1 MVRLEYFDCI
11 MNQNISW
18 KKTILHIDMNAFFA
32 SIEQRDN
39 PLLIGK
45 PIAVT
50 NGIHGSCVITCSY
63 EARAFGIKTGMRY
76 VDAKSLCPT
85 LIKQPSNPVRYAKIS
100 TNIMSIIKTISPDV
114 EIFSV
119 DEAFIDLTNCLN
131 IYQTPMN
138 AALILK
144 DRIFKY
150 ENLPCSIGIST
161 SKALAKFAA
170 KMHKPNGITII
181 DPGRSKDILNNYPV
195 TALCGVSTGIKKF
208 LNTHNVYKCGDM
220 KNIPIS
226 ILGNKYGNIG
236 RRIWLMA
243 QGKDID
249 FVDIDTKAPKSFGH
263 GKVTIP
269 NLKSRYAIKKT
280 FRKMSEKVATR
291 MRKNHYES
299 DIFAIGYKIFS
310 GWNMRKF
317 KLRYYTN
324 NGNEI
329 YELCSKMIST
339 IKSGIGIYQVQITAL
354 NPRPIN
360 LQSSIFENVSHKQ
373 QKKIDNAMD
382 RINERYS
389 KQVILPARILHE
401 DDSPDVIA
409 PSWRPDGFK
418 RSV

>member
-1 MVRLEYFDCI
+1 
-11 MNQNISW
+11 
-18 KKTILHIDMNAFFA
+18 
-32 SIEQRDN
+32 
-39 PLLIGK
+39 
-45 PIAVT
+45 
-50 NGIHGSCVITCSY
+50 
-63 EARAFGIKTGMRY
+63 MRY

-249 FVDIDTKAPKSFGH
+249 FVDINTKAPEVLWH

-269 NLKSRYAIKKT
+269 NLK
-280 FRKMSEKVATR
+280 
-291 MRKNHYES
+291 
-299 DIFAIGYKIFS
+299 
-310 GWNMRKF
+310 
-317 KLRYYTN
+317 
-324 NGNEI
+324 
-329 YELCSKMIST
+329 
-339 IKSGIGIYQVQITAL
+339 
-354 NPRPIN
+354 
-360 LQSSIFENVSHKQ
+360 
-373 QKKIDNAMD
+373 
-382 RINERYS
+382 
-389 KQVILPARILHE
+389 
-401 DDSPDVIA
+401 
-409 PSWRPDGFK
+409 
-418 RSV
+418 

>member
-1 MVRLEYFDCI
+1 
-11 MNQNISW
+11 
-18 KKTILHIDMNAFFA
+18 MNAFFA

-181 DPGRSKDILNNYPV
+181 DPSRSKDILNNYPV

-226 ILGNKYGNIG
+226 ILGNKYGLSLIH
-236 RRIWLMA
+236 I
-243 QGKDID
+243 
-249 FVDIDTKAPKSFGH
+249 
-263 GKVTIP
+263 
-269 NLKSRYAIKKT
+269 
-280 FRKMSEKVATR
+280 
-291 MRKNHYES
+291 
-299 DIFAIGYKIFS
+299 
-310 GWNMRKF
+310 
-317 KLRYYTN
+317 
-324 NGNEI
+324 
-329 YELCSKMIST
+329 
-339 IKSGIGIYQVQITAL
+339 
-354 NPRPIN
+354 
-360 LQSSIFENVSHKQ
+360 
-373 QKKIDNAMD
+373 
-382 RINERYS
+382 
-389 KQVILPARILHE
+389 
-401 DDSPDVIA
+401 
-409 PSWRPDGFK
+409 
-418 RSV
+418 

>member
-1 MVRLEYFDCI
+1 M
-11 MNQNISW
+11 
-18 KKTILHIDMNAFFA
+18 HIDMNAFFA

-39 PLLIGK
+39 PFLIGK
-45 PIAVT
+45 PIAIT

-76 VDAKSLCPT
+76 RDAKHRCPS
-85 LIKQPSNPVRYAKIS
+85 LIKKSSDPIRYAKIS
-100 TNIMSIIKTISPDV
+100 TNIMNIIKSISPDV

-138 AALILK
+138 AALLLK

-150 ENLPCSIGIST
+150 EKLPCSIGIST

-170 KMHKPNGITII
+170 KMHKPNGITVIE
-181 DPGRSKDILNNYPV
+181 PSESEHILNDYPI
-195 TALCGVSTGIKKF
+195 TELCGVSKGIKNF

-226 ILGNKYGNIG
+226 ILGNRYGNIG
-236 RRIWLMA
+236 KKIWLMA

-249 FVDIDTKAPKSFGH
+249 TVNININAPKSFGH

-269 NLKSRYAIKKT
+269 NLKNIYTIKKL

-299 DIFAIGYKIFS
+299 NTFVIGYKIFS
-310 GWNMRKF
+310 GWNTRKF
-317 KLRYYTN
+317 RVSDYTN

-329 YELCSKMIST
+329 YRLCLQMISL
-339 IKSGIGIYQVQITAL
+339 IKPYMGIYQIQITAL
-354 NPRPIN
+354 EPKPTN
-360 LQSSIFENVSHKQ
+360 LQSSIFDTRLNMQ
-373 QKKIDNAMD
+373 QKKIDIVMD
-382 RINERYS
+382 DINEKYQ
-389 KQVILPARILHE
+389 KHTILPARILQE
-401 DDSPDVIA
+401 DESPDVIA
-409 PSWRPDGFK
+409 PSWRPDGSK

>member
-1 MVRLEYFDCI
+1 
-11 MNQNISW
+11 
-18 KKTILHIDMNAFFA
+18 MNAFFA

-45 PIAVT
+45 PIAIT
-50 NGIHGSCVITCSY
+50 NGVHGSCIITCSY

-76 VDAKSLCPT
+76 VDAKNICPT
-85 LIKQPSNPVRYAKIS
+85 LIKQSSNPERYAKIS

-144 DRIFKY
+144 DRIFKH

-181 DPGRSKDILNNYPV
+181 KPNESKNILNNHSV
-195 TALCGVSTGIKKF
+195 TELCGVSKGIGKF
-208 LNTHNVYKCGDM
+208 LNAHNVYKCGDM

-236 RRIWLMA
+236 RKIWLMA

-249 FVDIDTKAPKSFGH
+249 SVEINTKAPKSFGH

-269 NLKSRYAIKKT
+269 NLKNIYTIKKI

-291 MRKNHYES
+291 MRKNSYES
-299 DIFAIGYKIFS
+299 NTFIIGYKVFL
-310 GWNMRKF
+310 GWNIKRF
-317 KLRYYTN
+317 KLRQYTN
-324 NGNEI
+324 NGNQI
-329 YELCSKMIST
+329 YKLCSKMISVM
-339 IKSGIGIYQVQITAL
+339 KSDQGIYQIQITAL
-354 NPRPIN
+354 KPRLIN
-360 LQSSIFENVSHKQ
+360 LQSSIFKNVSNKQ
-373 QKKIDNAMD
+373 QKRIDSVMD
-382 RINERYS
+382 NINEKYC

-401 DDSPDVIA
+401 DGSPDVIA